1 MEVSQGVRE
10 EMKKIAKRFPA
21 GLEYDFAFD
30 TTASVKES
38 IKEVLY
44 TLSQA
49 ILLVIIVIFVFLQN
63 PRSTIIPAITIPVS
77 LIGTFL
83 FMKAFGFSINT
94 LTLFGITL
102 ATGLVVDDAIVV
114 IENINR
120 YIEEKN
126 MKPMEAASVAMA
138 EVTGPVIAISLVLS
152 AVFIPVAFFPGTV
165 GQLYKQFALTIA
177 FSVLIST
184 INALT
189 LTPALSGQWL
199 KHEDEEKKNYFF
211 RQFDKFMT
219 WLRNSYGQSLKT
231 VLRFKELTMIF
242 FVASLF
248 ATYWLFKTI
257 PTAFVP
263 NEDQGYFITLVQCP
277 EGSSLEYTKKVVQEV
292 EKEMDKI
299 PEILSVFG
307 IAGFS
312 FSGNGSNNGI
322 LFANLKDWRYR
333 RSHESSLNGVINK
346 LRAPLGLIT
355 GGTVIPFNPPPIEG
369 LGSYGGFVFKVLDLY
384 GSDINMLAKSTTD
397 LCRVANQQKDLRG
410 VFSSFNANSPQLIVD
425 VNRDLAES
433 LHIPVNE
440 IFNTLEI
447 FLGSWYVNDFDFLN
461 RIYRV
466 YVQAD
471 KNFRSNPNNIDQFY
485 VRSLD
490 GKMVPISNLITTQ
503 KTTSP
508 QTIMHYNLFRSTEIN
523 GSPAPGYSSGQAMQI
538 MADLADKNLPK
549 GLSYAWSG
557 ISLEEEESGTKAL
570 VIFVLGLVFV
580 FLVLAAQYESLFDPL
595 IIILSVPLAML
606 GALLAQWLRGLE
618 NDIFCQI
625 GLVMLIGLASK
636 NAILIVEFAN
646 KLHEKGKPLEE
657 AVVEASTIRLR
668 PILMTSLAFI
678 MGIIPLVFAH
688 GAGAGAR
695 NSLGT
700 AVFGGMIV
708 SSILSLYIVP
718 VIYLYISRIRE
729 YFRLKRRN

>member
-1 MEVSQGVRE
+1 
-10 EMKKIAKRFPA
+10 
-21 GLEYDFAFD
+21 
-30 TTASVKES
+30 
-38 IKEVLY
+38 
-44 TLSQA
+44 
-49 ILLVIIVIFVFLQN
+49 
-63 PRSTIIPAITIPVS
+63 
-77 LIGTFL
+77 
-83 FMKAFGFSINT
+83 
-94 LTLFGITL
+94 
-102 ATGLVVDDAIVV
+102 
-114 IENINR
+114 
-120 YIEEKN
+120 
-126 MKPMEAASVAMA
+126 
-138 EVTGPVIAISLVLS
+138 
-152 AVFIPVAFFPGTV
+152 
-165 GQLYKQFALTIA
+165 
-177 FSVLIST
+177 
-184 INALT
+184 
-189 LTPALSGQWL
+189 
-199 KHEDEEKKNYFF
+199 
-211 RQFDKFMT
+211 
-219 WLRNSYGQSLKT
+219 
-231 VLRFKELTMIF
+231 
-242 FVASLF
+242 
-248 ATYWLFKTI
+248 
-257 PTAFVP
+257 
-263 NEDQGYFITLVQCP
+263 
-277 EGSSLEYTKKVVQEV
+277 
-292 EKEMDKI
+292 
-299 PEILSVFG
+299 
-307 IAGFS
+307 
-312 FSGNGSNNGI
+312 
-322 LFANLKDWRYR
+322 
-333 RSHESSLNGVINK
+333 
-346 LRAPLGLIT
+346 
-355 GGTVIPFNPPPIEG
+355 
-369 LGSYGGFVFKVLDLY
+369 
-384 GSDINMLAKSTTD
+384 
-397 LCRVANQQKDLRG
+397 
-410 VFSSFNANSPQLIVD
+410 
-425 VNRDLAES
+425 
-433 LHIPVNE
+433 
-440 IFNTLEI
+440 
-447 FLGSWYVNDFDFLN
+447 VNDFDFLN